1 MNAMRGIL
9 RNEQLVLLVLAVIMG
24 GIAACGAIAFSYLYL
39 AIQGLS
45 FGTWSDTLFP
55 MPRICPPGR
64 SFLVPTAG
72 GLLIGLFVHF
82 FMPGRRPHAVADVM
96 EAVAV
101 GTGE

>member
-45 FGTWSDTLFP
+45 FGTWSDTLFSHARNLP
-55 MPRICPPGR
+55 AWQIL
-64 SFLVPTAG
+64 LVPTLG

-82 FMPGRRPHAVADVM
+82 FMPGRRPHAVA
-96 EAVAV
+96 
-101 GTGE
+101 T